1 MCLLLVSK
9 YTTDFFSA
17 ALDLL
22 CCKQSFSS
30 CAKRGLL
37 SSRSA
42 QLSHFGVFSC
52 CRAQALGTQASV
64 AAASG
69 LYSTG

>member
-1 MCLLLVSK
+1 MIVNDSAFKCLGSMCLLLVSK

-37 SSRSA
+37 SSPVRSS
-42 QLSHFGVFSC
+42 LILVSS
-52 CRAQALGTQASV
+52 LV
-64 AAASG
+64 AEHR
-69 LYSTG
+69 L